1 MIEDAAGNDQKKHS
15 HKGRSQG
22 FELAAAV
29 VILSVG
35 GFAADMDEDEH
46 HGVGEKVRQRV
57 DGIGHHGGTTAGEA
71 DAELQDGEE
80 DIDQAAKKGNPV
92 NFFFPRRNGMIRM
105 LGHESIGTSGSLLC
119 YRKGTKK
126 Y

>member
-1 MIEDAAGNDQKKHS
+1 MLTQGLCLFREGGLHEVPEVLPQEHPGHS
-15 HKGRSQG
+15 Y
-22 FELAAAV
+22 
-29 VILSVG
+29 
-35 GFAADMDEDEH
+35 DEASH
-46 HGVGEKVRQRV
+46 HNGSEGVRQRV
-57 DGIGHHGGTTAGEA
+57 DGISHHGGTTAGEA

-92 NFFFPRRNGMIRM
+92 NFFFPRRNDMIRM
-105 LGHESIGTSGSLLC
+105 LGQESIGTSGSLLC